1 MKITVNREML
11 CDAVANLQRAVT
23 PRSSLQILEGIL
35 LSAEQNKLTLMAYN
49 MEISMKKELPI
60 TCEEEGDIV
69 ISAKILFEIIRKV
82 KGNNIE
88 LFVDD
93 RFVCHIKSG
102 ASTFDIM
109 GMKSEDFPEMPNIA
123 EYETITVSSENLKSM
138 VRQTVFAVS
147 QIEGTRPVL
156 TGISFEVKNNE
167 LKLVAIDGNRMA
179 IRKEKINNS
188 GNLEFVVSGRA
199 ISEAVKIIGEDEEDI
214 VIRIGNRNIS
224 FEIDGYIMTS
234 RLLEGKYIEYQR
246 SIPETFSQEIRV
258 NVAEVIEIIER
269 IALIIVNDQTKSPVR
284 CTFTKDQ
291 VTFTCSS
298 DIGRAQDTLN
308 IELKGNDFTIGFN
321 SKYLLDALK
330 ASESEEVI
338 IRFNGS
344 TAAAVITPVEG
355 EKYLYLVLP
364 MILK

>member
-11 CDAVANLQRAVT
+11 SNAVANLQRAVT

-35 LSAEQNKLTLMAYN
+35 LSAEQGKLTLMAYN
-49 MEISMKKELPI
+49 MEISMKKELPVQCI
-60 TCEEEGDIV
+60 EEGDIV

-82 KGNNIE
+82 KGDMIE
-88 LFVDD
+88 IYVDD
-93 RFVCHIKSG
+93 RSVCHIKSG
-102 ASTFDIM
+102 VSTFDIM
-109 GMKSEDFPEMPNIA
+109 GMKSEDFPEMPNVA
-123 EYETITVSSENLKSM
+123 EFETVTVSSESLKNM

-156 TGISFEVKNNE
+156 TGINFEVNDNE

-179 IRKEKINNS
+179 IRKEKINNT
-188 GNLEFVVSGRA
+188 GKMEFVVSGRA
-199 ISEAVKIIGEDEEDI
+199 ISEAVKIIGENDEDI
-214 VIRIGNRNIS
+214 VIRVGNRNIS

-246 SIPETFSQEIRV
+246 SIPENFTQEIRV
-258 NVAEVIEIIER
+258 NVDEVIEIIER
-269 IALIIVNDQTKSPVR
+269 IALVIVSDQTKSPVR
-284 CTFTKDQ
+284 CSFEADK

-298 DIGRAQDTLN
+298 DIGRAQDTLD

-330 ASESEEVI
+330 ASESEEVY

-344 TAAAVITPVEG
+344 TAAAVITPIEG
-355 EKYLYLVLP
+355 DEYIYLVLP